1 MAKQENFI
9 LNQDELSRINS
20 KEGML
25 ELLKSKDFDLEK
37 ILKKLKYSE
46 NMEFLQEELIKLQN
60 WMINSD
66 KRVLIIFEGR
76 DAAGKGGTIKRFTD
90 GLMPRYHRVI
100 ALPKPSE
107 TEKEQWYFQRYTAQ
121 LPTADEIVLLD
132 RSWYNR
138 AVVEPVNGF
147 CTAEQYEHFMTQVND
162 FEKMLVN
169 DGIYI
174 FKFWLDITK
183 EEQENRFHERRTD
196 PLKQWK
202 IGPVDARA
210 QELWD
215 NYTIYRDIMFKQTD
229 SKHCPW
235 IFVNADSK
243 KKTRIECIKYVLNA
257 LDYEGKS
264 DSKIS
269 LKPDK
274 DIINLYRNL

>member
-1 MAKQENFI
+1 MSKQENFI
-9 LNQDELSRINS
+9 LSEEDLSRINS
-20 KEGML
+20 KDGIL

-37 ILKKLKYSE
+37 VLKKLKYSE
-46 NMEFLQEELIKLQN
+46 NMEYLQEELIKLQN

-66 KRVLIIFEGR
+66 KRLLIIFEGR

-90 GLMPRYHRVI
+90 GLMPRYHRLV
-100 ALPKPSE
+100 ALPKPTE
-107 TEKEQWYFQRYTAQ
+107 TEKGQWYFQRYVAQ
-121 LPTADEIVLLD
+121 LPTADEIALFD

-147 CTAEQYEHFMTQVND
+147 CSSAQYEQFMAQVND

-174 FKFWLDITK
+174 FKFWLDISK
-183 EEQENRFHERRTD
+183 EEQEKRFSERRTD

-202 IGPVDARA
+202 IGPVDSKA

-215 NYTIYRDIMFKQTD
+215 DYTKYRDLMFKQTD

-235 IFVNADSK
+235 IFVHADSK
-243 KKTRIECIKYVLNA
+243 KKTRVECIKYVLNA
-257 LDYEGKS
+257 LDYDGKS

-274 DIINLYRNL
+274 DVINLYRNI

>member
-1 MAKQENFI
+1 MSKQENFI
-9 LNQDELSRINS
+9 LSEEDLASINS
-20 KEGML
+20 KEGIL

-46 NMEFLQEELIKLQN
+46 NMEYLQEELIKLQN

-90 GLMPRYHRVI
+90 GLMPRFHRVV
-100 ALPKPSE
+100 ALPKPTESE
-107 TEKEQWYFQRYTAQ
+107 KGQWYFQRYVSH

-147 CTAEQYEHFMTQVND
+147 CTEEQYKLFMSQVND
-162 FEKMLVN
+162 FEKMLVT

-183 EEQENRFHERRTD
+183 EEQEKRFYQRRTD

-202 IGPVDARA
+202 IGPVDAKA
-210 QELWD
+210 QELW
-215 NYTIYRDIMFKQTD
+215 NEYTKYRDLMFKQTE

-235 IFVNADSK
+235 IFVNADNK

-274 DIINLYRNL
+274 DVINLYRNL

>member
-1 MAKQENFI
+1 MSEQENFI
-9 LNQDELSRINS
+9 LSQEELSRINS
-20 KEGML
+20 KEGIL
-25 ELLKSKDFDLEK
+25 ELLNSKDFDLEK
-37 ILKKLKYSE
+37 VLKKLKYSE
-46 NMEFLQEELIKLQN
+46 NMDCLQEELIKLQN

-90 GLMPRYHRVI
+90 GLMPRYHRVV

-107 TEKEQWYFQRYTAQ
+107 TEKGQWYFQRYTAH
-121 LPTADEIVLLD
+121 LPTADEIVLFD

-138 AVVEPVNGF
+138 AVVEPVNSF
-147 CTAEQYEHFMTQVND
+147 CTAEQYEHFLSQVND

-169 DGIYI
+169 EGIYI

-183 EEQENRFHERRTD
+183 EEQENRFNERRTD

-202 IGPVDARA
+202 IGPVDAKA

-215 NYTIYRDIMFKQTD
+215 DYTKYRDIMFKQTD
-229 SKHCPW
+229 SKYCPW

-264 DSKIS
+264 NSKIS

-274 DIINLYRNL
+274 VVINLYRNM

>member
-1 MAKQENFI
+1 MAKQDNFV
-9 LNQDELSRINS
+9 LNQDELSRISS
-20 KEGML
+20 KEGIL

-90 GLMPRYHRVI
+90 GLMPRYHRVV

-107 TEKEQWYFQRYTAQ
+107 TEKGQWYFQRYTAQ

-162 FEKMLVN
+162 FEKMLIN

-202 IGPVDARA
+202 IGPVDAKA

-215 NYTIYRDIMFKQTD
+215 DYTKYRDIMFKQTD

-274 DIINLYRNL
+274 DVINLYRNI

>member
-20 KEGML
+20 KEGVL

-107 TEKEQWYFQRYTAQ
+107 TEKGQWYFQRYTAQ

-147 CTAEQYEHFMTQVND
+147 CTAEQYEHFMSQVND

-202 IGPVDARA
+202 IGPVDAKA

-215 NYTIYRDIMFKQTD
+215 NYTKYRDIMFKQTD

>member
-1 MAKQENFI
+1 MAKQDNFV

-20 KEGML
+20 KEGIL

-107 TEKEQWYFQRYTAQ
+107 TEKGQWYFQRYTAQ

-147 CTAEQYEHFMTQVND
+147 CTAEQYDHFMTQVND

-202 IGPVDARA
+202 IGPVDAKA

-215 NYTIYRDIMFKQTD
+215 NYTKYRDIMFKQTD